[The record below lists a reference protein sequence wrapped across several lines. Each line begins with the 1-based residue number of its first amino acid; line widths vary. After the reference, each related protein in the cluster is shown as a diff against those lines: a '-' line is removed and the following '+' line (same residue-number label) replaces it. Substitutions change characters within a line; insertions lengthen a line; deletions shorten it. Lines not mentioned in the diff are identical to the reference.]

1 MPGSEALYR
10 AKGSNM
16 TTLAGLHTAAMKK
29 SSRRTRQEQEILDWM
44 REAADA
50 GDCVDGAGVVSP
62 TLLAEAACDEWDAYD
77 EDGEIPELF
86 FDLAAEVAE
95 DYQ

>member
-1 MPGSEALYR
+1 
-10 AKGSNM
+10 M
-16 TTLAGLHTAAMKK
+16 TTLTSLHTAVIKR
-29 SSRRTRQEQEILDWM
+29 SSRRTRQENEIYDWM

-50 GDCVDGAGVVSP
+50 GDCVDSAGVVSP

-77 EDGEIPELF
+77 EDGEIPEMF